1 MGTLLLLSALLS
13 ADSEEPPTPVSV
25 TAPLLPAEG
34 AKPAQAPG
42 PAAPPPAP
50 PERWAL
56 MKALQGTWPGWL
68 LDGNRLAV
76 YGWTDM
82 SFTASSDSHE
92 QLPMGFNY
100 KANQFLLQQNWLR
113 IERPVDQ
120 AATTPTFGFRS
131 DTFVGT
137 DYRFT
142 VARGLFSGQLTAND
156 GEPNTYGIDPI
167 QLYAEGYFP
176 QVARGLDVKFGRFFA
191 QYGAE
196 SNDATQ
202 NVLGSRSYTFIY
214 DPFTHTGLLTTLQ
227 ITPAWSVQN
236 GLVTGS
242 DVFIDPAARP
252 TYIGSVKWAPPNG
265 RDSVLFSVILGPG
278 RFEPERNFNNPE
290 IFDVV
295 FTHKLSGRLT
305 YTLDAL
311 FGFQSNVP
319 EIGTATWFS
328 TVHYLTR
335 TLSPRLS
342 ATARLEFFDDID
354 GQRTGFKG
362 LYTALTTGLT
372 FKPHRA
378 LWLRPE
384 VRFDYND
391 ESRPFEGKH
400 GLFTADMDV
409 ILRW

>member
-1 MGTLLLLSALLS
+1 MG
-13 ADSEEPPTPVSV
+13 P
-25 TAPLLPAEG
+25 
-34 AKPAQAPG
+34 
-42 PAAPPPAP
+42 
-50 PERWAL
+50 
-56 MKALQGTWPGWL
+56 
-68 LDGNRLAV
+68 
-76 YGWTDM
+76 
-82 SFTASSDSHE
+82 
-92 QLPMGFNY
+92 NY
-100 KANQFLLQQNWLR
+100 RANEFLVQQNWLR
-113 IERPVDQ
+113 VERPVDQ
-120 AATTPTFGFRS
+120 KATTPTFGFRW

-156 GEPNTYGIDPI
+156 GEPNTYGIDPV
-167 QLYAEGYFP
+167 QFYAEGYFP
-176 QVARGLDVKFGRFFA
+176 QVGRGLDVKLGRFFA

-196 SNDATQ
+196 SIDATQ
-202 NVLGSRSYTFIY
+202 NALGSRSYAFIY

-252 TYIGSVKWAPPNG
+252 TYLGSVKWAPPDG
-265 RDSVLFSVILGPG
+265 RDSVLFAVILGPG
-278 RFEPERNFNNPE
+278 RFEPGRNFNNPQ
-290 IFDVV
+290 IFDLVY
-295 FTHKLSGRLT
+295 THKLSDRLT

-311 FGFQSNVP
+311 FGYQTNVP
-319 EIGTATWFS
+319 DIGTATWWS

-335 TLSPRLS
+335 TLTPRLS
-342 ATARLEFFDDID
+342 GTVRLEFFDDID
-354 GQRTGFKG
+354 GQRTGFEG
-362 LYTALTTGLT
+362 LYTALTAGLT

-384 VRFDYND
+384 VRFDYNG

-400 GLFTADMDV
+400 GLFTATMDV